1 MIGTA
6 PARSKRRLTCEDI
19 LPLAECATRKRH
31 RGRIAKIKR
40 RRRVEVGP
48 YATFYFQNY
57 DTMRQQVQ
65 EMLYIEKGGDA
76 QLEDE
81 LSGYNPL
88 IPQGSELIATIML
101 EIDEP
106 ARPVAVL
113 SRLGGIENRT
123 FLDITGELTR
133 GQPDP
138 TRENT
143 SAEGKASAVQFFEV
157 PVTRD
162 QITWFK
168 TPGMQVVVGFDHFN
182 YAHMAVLPQAVRAA
196 LSEDF
201 D

>member
-76 QLEDE
+76 QPEDE

-88 IPQGSELIATIML
+88 IRQGSELIATICWRSM
-101 EIDEP
+101 
-106 ARPVAVL
+106 
-113 SRLGGIENRT
+113 NR
-123 FLDITGELTR
+123 R
-133 GQPDP
+133 DP
-138 TRENT
+138 LRCYH
-143 SAEGKASAVQFFEV
+143 A
-157 PVTRD
+157 
-162 QITWFK
+162 W
-168 TPGMQVVVGFDHFN
+168 
-182 YAHMAVLPQAVRAA
+182 AA
-196 LSEDF
+196 LKTGHFSILPGS
-201 D
+201 

>member
-6 PARSKRRLTCEDI
+6 PARSKRRLTCECI

-65 EMLYIEKGGDA
+65 EMLYFEKGGDA

-88 IPQGSELIATIML
+88 IPQGCELIATIML

-113 SRLGGIENRT
+113 SRLGGIENRHFSMFPGSEPAASPIPPAKT
-123 FLDITGELTR
+123 QVPRGRHRRYNSLKFPLPATRSLGSKRRACRSLSVSITSITR
-133 GQPDP
+133 
-138 TRENT
+138 
-143 SAEGKASAVQFFEV
+143 
-157 PVTRD
+157 
-162 QITWFK
+162 TW
-168 TPGMQVVVGFDHFN
+168 QCCRR
-182 YAHMAVLPQAVRAA
+182 Q
-196 LSEDF
+196 
-201 D
+201 

>member
-88 IPQGSELIATIML
+88 IPQGCELIATIML

-113 SRLGGIENRT
+113 SRLGGIENRHFSMFPGSEPAASPIPPAKT
-123 FLDITGELTR
+123 KVPRGRHRRYNSLKFPLPATRSLGSKRRACRSLSVSITSITR
-133 GQPDP
+133 
-138 TRENT
+138 
-143 SAEGKASAVQFFEV
+143 
-157 PVTRD
+157 
-162 QITWFK
+162 TW
-168 TPGMQVVVGFDHFN
+168 QCCRR
-182 YAHMAVLPQAVRAA
+182 Q
-196 LSEDF
+196 
-201 D
+201 